1 MQLPFSRP
9 VTLIKRFG
17 EPGESRQTV
26 LCSIQDRRGYFEP
39 TAPVE
44 TGDVVE
50 AVRPGGGLQHLY
62 VGRVRT
68 NAPGPGLEHLEVLW
82 RTGVRAAPATAQRLC
97 LQKLH
102 PEVVTAAG
110 SAFAEGRHQD
120 AVSRAF
126 EVLSGRVRTLAQ
138 LDLRGEALM
147 ASAFDEGRPRLR
159 HPGPAGPRDAAEQRR
174 LKLLMMGAAVLPRS
188 VEDAQSALEQLGL
201 ASYLMRQLDR
211 VEPAS
216 SLPPMRK

>member
-1 MQLPFSRP
+1 VQLPFARP

-17 EPGESRQTV
+17 EAGESRQTV

-50 AVRPGGGLQHLY
+50 AARPGGGIQHLH

-68 NAPGPGLEHLEVLW
+68 GAPGPGLEHLEVLW
-82 RTGVRAAPATAQRLC
+82 RSGARAGPAPAQRLC

-102 PEVVTAAG
+102 PEVVAAAG
-110 SAFAEGRHQD
+110 AAFGAGRHQD

-126 EVLSGRVRTLAQ
+126 EALSRRVRSLAQ

-147 ASAFDEGRPRLR
+147 SSAFDEATPRLR
-159 HPGPAGPRDAAEQRR
+159 HPGPAGPRDVAEQRR

-188 VEDAQSALEQLGL
+188 VEDAQCALEQLGL
-201 ASYLMRQLDR
+201 ASYLMRQLDG
-211 VEPAS
+211 VEPTRGRS
-216 SLPPMRK
+216 D